1 MMNDLRKIAKDAD
14 ENTLTIAMS
23 NIINGVIIASG
34 LLMAAILLA
43 VSFLW
48 GWVGFISVIGT
59 FIITLI
65 ALAFD
70 KDE

>member
-1 MMNDLRKIAKDAD
+1 MNDLRKIAKDAD
-14 ENTLTIAMS
+14 ENSLTIALS

-34 LLMAAILLA
+34 LLMAATLLA

-48 GWVGFISVIGT
+48 GWVGFASVIGT

-65 ALAFD
+65 ALAFSG
-70 KDE
+70 DE

>member
-1 MMNDLRKIAKDAD
+1 MNDLRKIAKDAD

>member
-1 MMNDLRKIAKDAD
+1 MNDLRKIAKDAD

-34 LLMAAILLA
+34 LLIAAILLA

-48 GWVGFISVIGT
+48 GWVGFASVIGT

-65 ALAFD
+65 ALAFGG
-70 KDE
+70 DE

>member
-1 MMNDLRKIAKDAD
+1 MNDLRKIAKDAD
-14 ENTLTIAMS
+14 ENTLTIALS

-34 LLMAAILLA
+34 LLMAATLLA

-48 GWVGFISVIGT
+48 GWVGFASVIGT

-65 ALAFD
+65 ALAFSG
-70 KDE
+70 DE

>member
-1 MMNDLRKIAKDAD
+1 MNDLRKIAKDAD
-14 ENTLTIAMS
+14 ENTLTIALS

-34 LLMAAILLA
+34 LLMAATLLT

-48 GWVGFISVIGT
+48 GWVGFASVIGT

-65 ALAFD
+65 ALAFGG
-70 KDE
+70 DE

>member
-1 MMNDLRKIAKDAD
+1 MNDLRKIAKDAD
-14 ENTLTIAMS
+14 ENTLTIALS

-34 LLMAAILLA
+34 LLMAATLLA

-48 GWVGFISVIGT
+48 GWVGFASVIGT

-65 ALAFD
+65 ALAFGG
-70 KDE
+70 DE